1 MEKVDISSSSQQP
14 SNSQDIQKWIW
25 ISCDTILASWK
36 EVKDTFFEKYPETEW
51 IHAVEQWI
59 YKILWTE
66 WIQTNNIVAIPWYYM
81 EESHRI
87 FQVIE
92 QLKGDSIA
100 VIYFNWVPWKDQEEF
115 NVRYNDLRRLIEK
128 DNVWNKILLIKHAY
142 KNRASLW
149 SIRADMI
156 WWIMKATSNAIND
169 PIIYGFDADTYSLDP
184 KHIIN
189 SEKVFRENQDV
200 DFLRSQLRW
209 NNWSKDGY
217 AWFSE
222 IMMHLLHSIQNKSHV
237 VSMGWA
243 TAFRLRSYAR
253 VGWYKRG
260 ADMGEDII
268 LWKDMKEENPNWW
281 GKFWGKVYVDP
292 RRWIQAVHEGR
303 RFQDQWN
310 GMKEY
315 TFVDKWWIFT
325 NDMITTLNQVVEDFI
340 NGKELS
346 EIERMQFAGHIDGRY
361 FVGKS
366 RTSIQAIFIRF
377 WNINMKQS
385 LYRAALNE
393 HGKVVFIN
401 K

>member
-14 SNSQDIQKWIW
+14 SNSQDIQKGIG

-36 EVKDTFFEKYPETEW
+36 EVKDTFFEKYPETEG
-51 IHAVEQWI
+51 IHAVEQGI
-59 YKILWTE
+59 YKILGTE
-66 WIQTNNIVAIPWYYM
+66 GIQTNNIVAIPWYYM

-100 VIYFNWVPWKDQEEF
+100 VIYFNGVPGKDQEEF

-128 DNVWNKILLIKHAY
+128 DNVGNKILLIKHAY
-142 KNRASLW
+142 KNRASLG

-156 WWIMKATSNAIND
+156 GGIMKATSNAIND

-209 NNWSKDGY
+209 NNGSKDGY

-237 VSMGWA
+237 VSMGGA

-253 VGWYKRG
+253 VGGYKRG

-268 LWKDMKEENPNWW
+268 LGKDMKEENPNGG
-281 GKFWGKVYVDP
+281 GKFGGKVYVDP
-292 RRWIQAVHEGR
+292 RRGIQAVHEGR

-315 TFVDKWWIFT
+315 TFVDKGGIFT